1 MTGMSARRPIRR
13 HAEAEEADAEGFG
26 HFAQL
31 REMREQFGG
40 GLVHVFDRRAGQFEL
55 AARLQRNGAAAGD
68 VEHADDVVALHDRL
82 PAEDVVHALEQRA
95 DRAAAGIG
103 HGPVVFDREGEFLV
117 LGADAELVL
126 RLAARFEPG
135 DEFVARLD
143 RGHVDLV
150 TSHAEVRHESAKRP
164 RP

>member
-1 MTGMSARRPIRR
+1 MHGR
-13 HAEAEEADAEGFG
+13 H
-26 HFAQL
+26 
-31 REMREQFGG
+31 
-40 GLVHVFDRRAGQFEL
+40 RRAGEFEL
-55 AARLQRNGAAAGD
+55 PARLQRNRAAVGD

-82 PAEDVVHALEQRA
+82 PAEQVVHAVEQRA
-95 DRAAAGIG
+95 DAARARIG
-103 HGPVVFDREGEFLV
+103 HRPVALHGEGEFLV
-117 LGADAELVL
+117 LGADAELRL

-150 TSHAEVRHESAKRP
+150 TSHAEVRKNGP